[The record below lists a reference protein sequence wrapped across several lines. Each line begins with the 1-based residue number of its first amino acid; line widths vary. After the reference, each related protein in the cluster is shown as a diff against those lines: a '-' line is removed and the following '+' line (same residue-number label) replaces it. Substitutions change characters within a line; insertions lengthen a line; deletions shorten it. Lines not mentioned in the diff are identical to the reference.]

1 MKAYESGTV
10 HSVKFKNPAQN
21 FYILKMKLDSTNQ
34 LVDVKGNVSGID
46 VQVGTWFGFEGFWKT
61 DPKWGRQFT
70 IKNAPC
76 VKGEWTADTAEKAL
90 VSYGVGAWTLA
101 QLRKTLSDEEFLN
114 SLGDVCFLQTQCGL
128 TDVSAQHINVKWLF
142 VKNFFQT
149 LGFLNGLGL
158 SSEKIRLI
166 WRTFGDDC
174 ASKIRK
180 NPWSLLKVRGVKFEQ
195 CDTIAQKYGVK
206 LHGNTDR
213 IRGSIHYVVREGGGF
228 GHLYIG
234 SAYLAQ
240 QVRGLCGTS
249 VTDGEIGALL
259 KELHKEKRLAID
271 RIGNLV
277 SIYDLWNYKIE
288 NSASQTLV
296 KRLTDAQLSATSRLE
311 IARSLNPQNQ
321 EVWGDLESALDMYL
335 DRYKASLTLTDKQ
348 LEGVR
353 NAVLAPVSVI
363 TGLPG
368 TGKTTS
374 LKMLVSLL
382 RDAGQQVLLI
392 APTGIAAKRIAS
404 VCGCSASTV
413 HRAFSAKNLNMGG
426 ERESTYAGITG
437 DTDGGLNTDGSKEE
451 WGYTPTDPH
460 PADVVVI
467 DESSM
472 LDQHLLYRIT
482 RSTKPGCRLVF
493 VGDVNQLHSVG
504 AGNVLKEIIS
514 CGVYP
519 VVSLEEIFRQENTS
533 DIVYASHAIHKGVMP
548 DYSNYSDFLLDE
560 CHTGKD
566 VQGKVVEI
574 ATKLY
579 RDRVN
584 FQVLSPRHK
593 GDAGVTSLNS
603 AIRERINPANAG
615 LREWRIGNDTLRE
628 QDRVMVVKNNYK
640 LGVYNGDVGKV
651 NQIDTKSYEIEIK
664 LHDTPA
670 RYVRIKFSEAASLL
684 RLAYAMTIHKSQGQE
699 YDVVVIPMIS
709 AFHNQLQRNLL
720 YTAVTRAKKKVILL
734 SNEGALQK
742 AVLNSQDEHRNTHL
756 SARIKSHLL
765 WAEAQNIQKERKG
778 DYLYIMQSSGN
789 GHLKIGR
796 AKDPKA
802 RVAQLQTGNS
812 EEIKLIASYEGW
824 GWRELDLHTLL
835 APYRLKGEWFSLQG
849 IDSLPDDVYGE
860 LSLED
865 IEGENSWWKK

>member
-1 MKAYESGTV
+1 MKVYESGTV
-10 HSVKFKNPAQN
+10 HSIKFKNPAQN
-21 FYILKMKLDSTNQ
+21 FYILKMQLDSTKQ
-34 LVDVKGNVSGID
+34 LVDVKGNVAGID
-46 VQVGTWFGFEGFWKT
+46 VQVGSWFGFEGFWKT

-90 VSYGVGAWTLA
+90 VSYGVGAWTLS
-101 QLRKTLSDEEFLN
+101 QLRRTLSDEDFLA
-114 SLGDVCFLQTQCGL
+114 SLENVSFLQDQCGL
-128 TDVSAQHINVKWLF
+128 TEVSAQHLNVKWLF

-149 LGFLNGLGL
+149 LDFLNGLGL
-158 SSEKIRLI
+158 SSEKIRTI

-174 ASKIRK
+174 ATKIK
-180 NPWSLLKVRGVKFEQ
+180 ANPWSLLKVRGVKFEQ
-195 CDTIAQKYGVK
+195 CDTIAQRYGVK
-206 LHGNTDR
+206 LHGNPDR
-213 IRGSIHYVVREGGGF
+213 VRGAIHHIVREGGGF

-240 QVRGLCGTS
+240 QVRGLCGS
-249 VTDGEIGALL
+249 GVTDGEIGSLL
-259 KELHKEKRLAID
+259 KTLHKEKQLVID
-271 RIGNLV
+271 RISNQV
-277 SIYDLWNYKIE
+277 SIYDLWNHKIE
-288 NSASQTLV
+288 SAASQTLV
-296 KRLTDAQLSATSRLE
+296 RRLTDAQLSATSRLE

-321 EVWGDLESALDMYL
+321 EVWNDLESALDMYL
-335 DRYKASLTLTDKQ
+335 DRYKASLTLTEKQ

-382 RDAGQQVLLI
+382 RDAGQQVLLV

-404 VCGCSASTV
+404 VCGCSASTI
-413 HRAFSAKNLNMGG
+413 HRAFSAKNLDTGG
-426 ERESTYAGITG
+426 ERESVYAGIVG
-437 DTDGGLNTDGSKEE
+437 DTEGGVNTDGSKEE
-451 WGYTPTDPH
+451 WGYTPTNPH

-482 RSTKPGCRLVF
+482 HSTKPGCRLVF
-493 VGDVNQLHSVG
+493 VGDVNQLPSVG

-514 CGVYP
+514 CEVFP

-533 DIVYASHAIHKGVMP
+533 DIVYASHSIHKGIMP
-548 DYSNYSDFLLDE
+548 DYSNYSDFILDE
-560 CHTGKD
+560 SHTGKEA
-566 VQGKVVEI
+566 QEKIVEI
-574 ATKLY
+574 ATRLY

-640 LGVYNGDVGKV
+640 LSVYNGDVGKV
-651 NQIDTKSYEIEIK
+651 NQIDTKSSEIEIK

-734 SNEGALQK
+734 SNETSLQK
-742 AVLNSQDEHRNTHL
+742 AVLNSQDELRNTHL
-756 SARIKSHLL
+756 GARIKSRLL
-765 WAEAQNIQKERKG
+765 FAEMQNAQKARNG
-778 DYLYIMQSSGN
+778 DCLYIMQSSGN

-802 RVAQLQTGNS
+802 RVSQLQTGNS
-812 EEIKLIASYEGW
+812 EEIKLLASYEGW
-824 GWRELDLHTLL
+824 GWRESDIHARLTD
-835 APYRLKGEWFSLQG
+835 YRLKGEWFSLRC
-849 IDSLPDDVYGE
+849 IDSLPDDVYE
-860 LSLED
+860 ALDLDD
-865 IEGENSWWKK
+865 IEGETAWWKK